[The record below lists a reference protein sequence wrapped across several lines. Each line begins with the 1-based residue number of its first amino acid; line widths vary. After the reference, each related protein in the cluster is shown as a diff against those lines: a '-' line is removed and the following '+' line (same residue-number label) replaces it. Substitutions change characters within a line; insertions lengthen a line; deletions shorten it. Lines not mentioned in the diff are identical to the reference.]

1 MKILFIAPHP
11 FYQDRG
17 TPIDV
22 HWAVTALS
30 ERGEEIDLLVYHE
43 GEDRSYPNVT
53 LHRVKP
59 FFPIKDISFGL
70 SWKKI
75 FTDIFLFFKTVKLIK
90 KNKYDLIHAGE
101 EAVFIAL
108 FIKWVWKIPYVYDMD
123 SLMSRQILNKHKRF
137 KRFEKLLK
145 YFESVAVK
153 NAIGVAP
160 VCPALEEDATKMG
173 GKNIISWKDI
183 SLKTD
188 LPGNGN
194 TIDIRKKN
202 GIAGKI
208 LMYIG
213 NLEVYQGIDLL
224 VESFAIASQKT
235 NISLVI
241 IGGSEFNIDKYK
253 SKSADL
259 GIADKVYFL
268 GQQPADQISYY
279 MSQADALVSPRTTG
293 HNTPMKIYSFLHSGI
308 PVLATN
314 LYTHTQVVSPE
325 VAVLA
330 EPDNESFAEGII
342 DVLTN
347 EPLRKKISAEAV
359 NFIEDE
365 HTYANL
371 KNSVDQLYNSIQSE
385 LSSSYE

>member
-43 GEDRSYPNVT
+43 GEDRSYPNVK

-59 FFPIKDISFGL
+59 LFPVKNVSFGL

-75 FTDIFLFFKTVKLIK
+75 LIDISLFFKSIK
-90 KNKYDLIHAGE
+90 MVNQKKYDLIHAGE
-101 EAVFIAL
+101 EAAFIAL
-108 FIKWVWKIPYVYDMD
+108 IIKWLWKIPYVYDMD
-123 SLMSRQILNKHKRF
+123 SLMSRQIVNKHKNLKKAEKVLRF
-137 KRFEKLLK
+137 
-145 YFESVAVK
+145 FESLAIK
-153 NAIGVAP
+153 NAIGIAP
-160 VCPALEEDATKMG
+160 VCAALEEDAIKMG

-183 SLKTD
+183 SLKSD
-188 LPGNGN
+188 SSFDSNYFN
-194 TIDIRKKN
+194 IKEKFDVN
-202 GIAGKI
+202 GKI

-224 VESFAIASQKT
+224 LESFSIAAKEHDF
-235 NISLVI
+235 SLFI
-241 IGGSEFNIDKYK
+241 IGGNQKNINLYKEK
-253 SKSADL
+253 SKNL
-259 GIADKVYFL
+259 NIKEKVYFL
-268 GQQPADQISYY
+268 GQHPANQISGF
-279 MSQADALVSPRTTG
+279 MSQADALVSPRISG
-293 HNTPMKIYSFLHSGI
+293 HNTPMKIYSFLHSGV

-314 LYTHTQVVSPE
+314 LYTHTQVVRPD

-330 EPDNESFAEGII
+330 DADNDSFAKGII
-342 DVLTN
+342 EVLTN
-347 EPLRKKISAEAV
+347 NELRQKISKEAV

-371 KNSVDQLYNSIQSE
+371 KNSVDLLYNSIEKE
-385 LSSSYE
+385 LNHIYE